1 MKPKFFICL
10 SSKWVVCRLSDGFI
24 FKQEPVPGSPTSPAG
39 SAGVP
44 GSMCVCVRAH
54 AHASACACVR
64 EFTRVPGLR
73 TQFKLRLAL
82 LSLGRASVLR
92 QLNNYK

>member
-1 MKPKFFICL
+1 
-10 SSKWVVCRLSDGFI
+10 
-24 FKQEPVPGSPTSPAG
+24 
-39 SAGVP
+39 
-44 GSMCVCVRAH
+44 MCVCAR
-54 AHASACACVR
+54 ACVR

-92 QLNNYK
+92 QLNDYK